1 MRTASFLAL
10 LMLSSITLSG
20 FAIASPPTQGSTVT
34 ISDSVSWDGGDFDG
48 EIIIANGG
56 ELHWSGDVFVN
67 EGSSIIIQEG
77 GLLHLHEAA
86 LEGEGAASTLLIY
99 DGTEIT
105 IDEDLSDSSATMT
118 IHFSISV
125 PESAGLNLYI
135 NDVNE
140 SGITGDS
147 EQFTVDLTQ
156 ALSIDVEHDYALPFG
171 ITHIE
176 VFHSN
181 AELLTI
187 TAEELSQQGGNVI
200 WNDESFNIE
209 NYGELRSEQSEI
221 TGANLTCGGTC
232 TVDDSMLYGSSPIH
246 VMNDS
251 HIDILDSTILGSR
264 TDEDVILHDQAT
276 IQYTNSTGTGGYT
289 DAWIRLL
296 SKREIIVNAPV
307 ATITATGI
315 GYGDTTINAVING
328 EFDDMSTWITDI
340 GTSEHKRI
348 VEWVDGNGVYHLE
361 SGTIKVTVD
370 TNWGNFV
377 ADVPAAQ
384 TATSTIDIVYPKLS
398 IDKVEPEAVTADTGR
413 THGVMV
419 TLSNTGT
426 VAVDPNVRCY
436 TGDTE
441 ADTTA
446 NTGNW
451 AVEPGQTKD
460 VPISW
465 YHYTDEAVQLT
476 CKFLYPDSLEAV
488 STLIAGDEGTTSA
501 EVSFTTPEEV
511 EELPI
516 ILYAAIIVMVVV
528 FAGFVA
534 VRAGK
539 EVTKEYV
546 TEAPQVE
553 NEETEEGEESEEQEE
568 WLDADGNPVIANE

>member
-20 FAIASPPTQGSTVT
+20 FTIASPPTQGSTVT
-34 ISDSVSWDGGDFDG
+34 ISDSVSWNGGDLDG

-99 DGTEIT
+99 DGTQIT

-176 VFHSN
+176 FFHSN

-209 NYGELRSEQSEI
+209 NYGELRAEQSEI

-246 VMNDS
+246 VMNGS
-251 HIDILDSTILGSR
+251 HIDILDSKT
-264 TDEDVILHDQAT
+264 VF
-276 IQYTNSTGTGGYT
+276 
-289 DAWIRLL
+289 
-296 SKREIIVNAPV
+296 KR
-307 ATITATGI
+307 
-315 GYGDTTINAVING
+315 
-328 EFDDMSTWITDI
+328 
-340 GTSEHKRI
+340 
-348 VEWVDGNGVYHLE
+348 
-361 SGTIKVTVD
+361 
-370 TNWGNFV
+370 
-377 ADVPAAQ
+377 
-384 TATSTIDIVYPKLS
+384 
-398 IDKVEPEAVTADTGR
+398 
-413 THGVMV
+413 
-419 TLSNTGT
+419 
-426 VAVDPNVRCY
+426 
-436 TGDTE
+436 
-441 ADTTA
+441 
-446 NTGNW
+446 
-451 AVEPGQTKD
+451 
-460 VPISW
+460 
-465 YHYTDEAVQLT
+465 
-476 CKFLYPDSLEAV
+476 
-488 STLIAGDEGTTSA
+488 
-501 EVSFTTPEEV
+501 
-511 EELPI
+511 
-516 ILYAAIIVMVVV
+516 
-528 FAGFVA
+528 
-534 VRAGK
+534 
-539 EVTKEYV
+539 
-546 TEAPQVE
+546 
-553 NEETEEGEESEEQEE
+553 
-568 WLDADGNPVIANE
+568 